1 MVSSL
6 GIRMHIHYANDLCG
20 ITEHPA
26 TYLAKKHLLVGL
38 ANFLNRSPDVERT
51 AENEWV

>member
-26 TYLAKKHLLVGL
+26 TYLAKKTSFGWFGEFFESF
-38 ANFLNRSPDVERT
+38 AGRRKDGRK
-51 AENEWV
+51 